1 MSKTIFLLI
10 IILII
15 QYTFVCG
22 RYKKPRK
29 PISRVKEIQSP
40 KHVIYGVD
48 RGKYYYLSPIRPN
61 KRRLSLINVTKLR
74 RLSTN
79 FGETTGFVIIYG
91 SLLLVALAGFLIS
104 AYRGNSAITVGRS
117 LDRDISWNL
126 DDQVQ
131 LLDNLNTCGGL
142 LDSMIS
148 VIEVLQN
155 RYQSG

>member
-1 MSKTIFLLI
+1 M
-10 IILII
+10 
-15 QYTFVCG
+15 
-22 RYKKPRK
+22 
-29 PISRVKEIQSP
+29 
-40 KHVIYGVD
+40 
-48 RGKYYYLSPIRPN
+48 N
-61 KRRLSLINVTKLR
+61 KLR

-104 AYRGNSAITVGRS
+104 AYRGNTAITVGRS
-117 LDRDISWNL
+117 LDRNISWNL

-131 LLDNLNTCGGL
+131 LIDNLNTCGGL

>member
-1 MSKTIFLLI
+1 MTKTIFLLI
-10 IILII
+10 IISIT

-22 RYKKPRK
+22 RYKGPRK
-29 PISRVKEIQSP
+29 PLSRVKVIQSP

-48 RGKYYYLSPIRPN
+48 RGKYYYLSPISPIP
-61 KRRLSLINVTKLR
+61 KRIIQKRFG

-79 FGETTGFVIIYG
+79 FGATTGFVIIYG

-117 LDRDISWNL
+117 LDRNISWKL

-131 LLDNLNTCGGL
+131 LLENLNTCGGV

>member
-1 MSKTIFLLI
+1 MSKTILLLI
-10 IILII
+10 IILIT

-22 RYKKPRK
+22 RYKGPRK
-29 PISRVKEIQSP
+29 PISRAKVIQSP

-48 RGKYYYLSPIRPN
+48 RGKYYYLSPAPQ
-61 KRRLSLINVTKLR
+61 KRRLSLINVNKLR

-117 LDRDISWNL
+117 LDRNISWNL

-131 LLDNLNTCGGL
+131 LIDNLNTCGGL